1 MSKPIETR
9 QVTIMFTDNSTRDFI
24 IKADSVKEAE
34 NLFDLIYNTMEQS
47 ITDILKQYKVR
58 KLTKVWCEYH
68 IDEDIQM
75 MEEDKW
81 DGKTSTI
88 K

>member
-75 MEEDKW
+75 MEED
-81 DGKTSTI
+81 
-88 K
+88 